1 MPVRSFRFCRH
12 VVVDGR
18 SWMYSGKVKNSKLYD
33 EQSPSK
39 DHNFHSRDTDWGGGK
54 LTTGVGGWRCRHI
67 EAQARCRD
75 REVQERDR
83 D

>member
-33 EQSPSK
+33 EQSPPKENNST
-39 DHNFHSRDTDWGGGK
+39 HETP
-54 LTTGVGGWRCRHI
+54 TGAT
-67 EAQARCRD
+67 ES
-75 REVQERDR
+75 
-83 D
+83 